1 MHDAA
6 DKNTAVLLIAHG
18 SRRTNAN
25 DDLARMAEEVREQ
38 GPYPLVEISYL
49 ELAQPSI
56 PEGAKRCVAWG
67 AETVLLLPYFLS
79 AGAHAAG
86 DLDRFRRELAV
97 EFPDVAFRLC
107 QPLGLHRL
115 MVEIVLDR
123 LRDGVENEKSD

>member
-1 MHDAA
+1 MCDAVS
-6 DKNTAVLLIAHG
+6 KKTAVLLIAHG
-18 SRRTNAN
+18 SRRTDAN
-25 DDLARMAEEVREQ
+25 DDLARLAEVVRQQ

-56 PEGAKRCVAWG
+56 TEGARRCISCG
-67 AETVLLLPYFLS
+67 AETVLMLPYFLS
-79 AGAHAAG
+79 AGAHVTG

-97 EFPDVAFRLC
+97 EYPDVVFRLC

-123 LRDGVENEKSD
+123 LREGAGNEKPG

>member
-1 MHDAA
+1 MCDAGSQ
-6 DKNTAVLLIAHG
+6 KTAVLLIAHG
-18 SRRTNAN
+18 SRRADAN
-25 DDLARMAEEVREQ
+25 DDLPRLAEVVRQ
-38 GPYPLVEISYL
+38 HSPYPLVEISYL

-56 PEGAKRCVAWG
+56 PEGAERCVAWG

-86 DLDRFRRELAV
+86 DLDRFRRELSDDY
-97 EFPDVAFRLC
+97 PDVTFRLC

-123 LRDGVENEKSD
+123 LREGEENEKPD